1 MYWPIKGSRR
11 RIYILTEIYWS
22 LYFSRKK
29 TKLIFKT
36 ELRTYEYL
44 LCLNRFLFCLLSL
57 SSQSCQVVVRFHDA
71 LSSWNFCNLY
81 RSWRN
86 LSTLSSYNWCPVSIL
101 HTASNTI
108 VYMAFPVHQCCALII
123 YFLCDVFL
131 FVSMRHQFRDVARI
145 SCLLVSWPIT

>member
-1 MYWPIKGSRR
+1 MYRPIKGSRR
-11 RIYILTEIYWS
+11 RMFILTEIYWS

-44 LCLNRFLFCLLSL
+44 VCLNRFLFCLLSL

-86 LSTLSSYNWCPVSIL
+86 LSALSFYNWCPVSIL
-101 HTASNTI
+101 HAASNTI

-131 FVSMRHQFRDVARI
+131 FVSVRHQFRDVARI
-145 SCLLVSWPIT
+145 SCYSWAGQ

>member
-1 MYWPIKGSRR
+1 MYGPLKGSRR
-11 RIYILTEIYWS
+11 RIFILTEIYWS

-44 LCLNRFLFCLLSL
+44 VCLNPFLFCPLSL
-57 SSQSCQVVVRFHDA
+57 SSQSCQVVFRFHDA

-86 LSTLSSYNWCPVSIL
+86 LSTLSFYNWCPVFIL
-101 HTASNTI
+101 HAASNTI

-145 SCLLVSWPIT
+145 PRLLVSWPIT

>member
-1 MYWPIKGSRR
+1 MYGPMKGSRCCT
-11 RIYILTEIYWS
+11 YILTEIYWS

-29 TKLIFKT
+29 TKRIFKT
-36 ELRTYEYL
+36 ELRKCEYL
-44 LCLNRFLFCLLSL
+44 VCLNPFLFCPLSL
-57 SSQSCQVVVRFHDA
+57 SSQSCQVVFRFHDA

-86 LSTLSSYNWCPVSIL
+86 LSKLSFYNWCPVFIL
-101 HTASNTI
+101 HAASNTI